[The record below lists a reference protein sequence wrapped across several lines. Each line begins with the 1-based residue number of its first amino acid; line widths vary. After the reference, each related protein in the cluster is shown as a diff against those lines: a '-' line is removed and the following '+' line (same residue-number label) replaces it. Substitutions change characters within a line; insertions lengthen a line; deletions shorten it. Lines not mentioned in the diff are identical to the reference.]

1 MLEEK
6 YKITRTI
13 ERLEEEMQNIVEKG
27 NSTSISLRQAKEQ
40 LAELLVKKKETDEQ
54 VEQIMLNNLDII
66 KSLKGI
72 GQHKYDISEIINMTS
87 SVIDFNISLLF

>member
-1 MLEEK
+1 
-6 YKITRTI
+6 
-13 ERLEEEMQNIVEKG
+13 MQNIVEKG